1 MECTTC
7 QKRKER
13 QKLASKQYY
22 IRNSEKIIN
31 KTLTR
36 RYLKKKD
43 ERREQ
48 SGDGDEGSSGTD
60 EGDST
65 GSEGGGTSG
74 DESSGGEGERET
86 EKEKQKKKTNDP

>member
-7 QKRKER
+7 QKRKEK

-36 RYLKKKD
+36 RYLKKKRN
-43 ERREQ
+43 ERGEQ
-48 SGDGDEGSSGTD
+48 SGDRDEGSSGDEGTSSCSY

-65 GSEGGGTSG
+65 GSEGDRSETNGG
-74 DESSGGEGERET
+74 DDERET
-86 EKEKQKKKTNDP
+86 KTQK